1 MMAALRAFAKS
12 PFAAVLMGLLIVSFG
27 IWGVRDVFHMRI
39 SDAVVKAGSREIN
52 SADFKQRFQQQ
63 LKQFQEQS
71 GQQVT
76 LDQAVQTGVVQQAL
90 EDMGTE
96 EAVLEAIHRAGV
108 QASDKLVVDQLR
120 KIPAFFNPVTGAFDE
135 NSYEQLLSQHN
146 LTPVQFQ
153 QDLRDQLDTLH
164 FTSGMSA
171 GLTVPLTYAV
181 MFAGLDQQSRA
192 ADAFVLDP
200 RAQAMPAK
208 PTDAQLNQFIKAHAD
223 RLSEPETRNI
233 TLVRI
238 SASDIAKSL
247 HPSEADVQKMFN
259 IEKAKLTTPER
270 RSFVQITARDPAQ
283 AQQIAARLQK
293 GEDASAVAKAFGTRP
308 ISYADAPQGTI
319 TDPAVGKA
327 VFALQPG
334 QVSGPIQGGFGISV
348 AKLVSVTPGKP
359 ATLEDARPQIEKDL
373 NDKAAKDTAY
383 DQSEKYSDAHAKGQT
398 LDAAVKASGAKA
410 FVIPFPIRADGK
422 LPDGRTLPSVNDKM
436 LKDAFS
442 TPRGGETDI
451 TDLGQ
456 GEYYAIR
463 VDKVTPAHLP
473 GLEEIRPQITQAYM
487 TNAVIEAMKAKGA
500 TLLAR
505 VKKGEPIATV
515 AASAG
520 AKVQHLEMTRATAQ
534 QQQQVLG
541 PQLLSQLFNAK
552 AGDTFVAGMPN
563 YGVAVVKVDA
573 IKMGA
578 VADIARESQ
587 GIRGQLTE
595 QLGRNEFGE
604 MFYAAARQQVKP
616 RIDLSLAYQALGVQP
631 PAGAASAGKAA
642 GKAK

>member
-39 SDAVVKAGSREIN
+39 SDAVVKAGAREIN

-63 LKQFQEQS
+63 LKQVQEQA

-76 LDQAVQTGVVQQAL
+76 LDQAVQTGVVQQTL
-90 EDMGTE
+90 EDMATE
-96 EAVLEAIHRAGV
+96 EAVLESIRRSGV
-108 QASDKLVVDQLR
+108 HAPDKLVLEQLR

-135 NSYEQLLSQHN
+135 NSYEQLLGQHN
-146 LTPVQFQ
+146 LTPLQFQ
-153 QDLRDQLDTLH
+153 EDLRDQLDTLH
-164 FTSGMSA
+164 FTLGMSA

-192 ADAFVLDP
+192 GDAFVLDP
-200 RAQAMPAK
+200 RAQPVPPK

-223 RLSEPETRNI
+223 RLNQPETRNV

-238 SASDIAKSL
+238 SASDLAKSL
-247 HPSEADVQKMFN
+247 HPSEADVQKMFDLQ
-259 IEKAKLTTPER
+259 KTKLTTPER
-270 RSFVQITARDPAQ
+270 RSFVQITAKDPGQ
-283 AQQIAARLQK
+283 ARQIAARLQK
-293 GEDASAVAKAFGTRP
+293 GEDASAVAKSYGTKP
-308 ISYADAPQGTI
+308 ISYADAPLVTI
-319 TDPAVGKA
+319 SDQAVGKA

-348 AKLVSVTPGKP
+348 AKLVSITPGKP
-359 ATLEDARPQIEKDL
+359 ATLEEARPQIEKDL
-373 NDKAAKDTAY
+373 NDKASKDAAY
-383 DQSEKYSDAHAKGQT
+383 DQSEKYSDAHAKGLT
-398 LDAAVKASGAKA
+398 MDAAVKASGAKI
-410 FVIPFPIRADGK
+410 FPIPVPIRADGK
-422 LPDGRTLPSVNDKM
+422 MPDGRQLPSLNEKM

-442 TPRGGETDI
+442 TPQGGETDI

-463 VDKVTPAHLP
+463 VDKVTPAHIP

-487 TNAVIEAMKAKGA
+487 TNAIIEAMKAKA
-500 TLLAR
+500 EALLAR
-505 VKKGEPIATV
+505 VKKGEPIAMV

-520 AKVQHLEMTRATAQ
+520 AKLQHLEMTRASAQ

-541 PQLLSQLFNAK
+541 AQLLSELFNAK
-552 AGDTFVAGMPN
+552 AGDAFAAGMPN
-563 YGVAVVKVDA
+563 YGVAVVKVA
-573 IKMGA
+573 SVKSGA
-578 VADIARESQ
+578 VADIAKESQ

-595 QLGRNEFGE
+595 QISRNEFSE
-604 MFYAAARQQVKP
+604 MFYAAAKAQVKP
-616 RIDLSLAYQALGVQP
+616 KIDLSLAYQALGVQP
-631 PAGAASAGKAA
+631 PAGATAGKAA